1 MVVLAI
7 IGVISVVAIT
17 NQGSFNKTLVLTNAA
32 YDIAL
37 TIRSA
42 ESFGL
47 GSRVASGSTNAGFGI
62 HFTTGT
68 SFVLFADTSP
78 GIGASSG
85 LCHPPSPTS
94 VDPIGPDARPGDC
107 VWQLGEEV
115 PPSYTL
121 NNGIFISNFCVFNS
135 SGTSTC
141 SPPTGTLTS
150 VDITFSRPNPDV
162 QIRASGLSTPY
173 ERACLVIASSVAPSG
188 PFRYVS
194 VYKSGAIAESA
205 TPCL

>member
-1 MVVLAI
+1 
-7 IGVISVVAIT
+7 
-17 NQGSFNKTLVLTNAA
+17 LVLTNAA

-121 NNGIFISNFCVFNS
+121 NNGIFISNFCVFDSLSNKS
-135 SGTSTC
+135 CAVQSGSG
-141 SPPTGTLTS
+141 SLTS
-150 VDITFSRPNPDV
+150 VDIVFARPNPDV

-173 ERACLVIASSVAPSG
+173 VRACLVIASSAAPSG
-188 PFRYVS
+188 PYRYVS
-194 VYKSGAIAESA
+194 VYNSGAIAESS
-205 TPCL
+205 TPCNP